1 MNFLKKYNYQLILLS
16 LVSLVLTPLSAEI
29 LSVSS
34 GVVGLIN
41 YTLVIFACLISAEKY
56 TPKVVI
62 AILGVLVLFLVW
74 REYFVGMDTL
84 ISLLRMY
91 ALLAMFCTLLYI
103 LIYKIINAEIIDLK
117 VIIGAIAGYFLLG
130 FIGGILFEIMNYY
143 QPGRI
148 MHTQHYSGFDF
159 YYFSFISLVTVGY
172 GDIVPVSPAAKSL
185 TIILSLVGQ
194 FYLTIGI
201 ALFVGKHLYQS
212 SKTE

>member
-16 LVSLVLTPLSAEI
+16 LVSLVLTPLVAEI
-29 LSVSS
+29 FSINS
-34 GVVGLIN
+34 GVVGLVN
-41 YTLVIFACLISAEKY
+41 YTLVIFACLISTEKRI
-56 TPKVVI
+56 PKFLI
-62 AILGVLVLFLVW
+62 IILGIGTLLLVW
-74 REYFVGMDTL
+74 REYFVGMETI
-84 ISLLRMY
+84 ISVFRMY
-91 ALLAMFCTLLYI
+91 ALLVMFSTLLYI
-103 LIYKIINAEIIDLK
+103 LIKKIINAEIIDLK
-117 VIIGAIAGYFLLG
+117 VIFGAIAGYFLLG

-143 QPGRI
+143 QPGKI
-148 MHTQHYSGFDF
+148 MYTQHYSGFDF

-212 SKTE
+212 TKTE